1 MKRQFLKDLELD
13 SEVIDKILDE
23 HGSTVNGLRDKLS
36 SKDDEVKTL
45 KSERDDLKDQ
55 VTDVKDAQD
64 KINSL
69 QSKYDEATK
78 ERDNLKSQIQSNELD
93 KQIIKNVQDAHDVD
107 DVLNFINRDSFEYDD
122 DGNITNF
129 DDVLN
134 SVRDKKPHY
143 FNGDVDPSSTKD
155 PDPQDDPSK
164 DPQDPPQPQSNELQ
178 YGTGKGQGAGT
189 TGKNDFVA
197 MGEEWANI
205 LNGNK

>member
-23 HGSTVNGLRDKLS
+23 HGSTVNSLRDKLS

-45 KSERDDLKDQ
+45 KSERDDLKEQ

-78 ERDNLKSQIQSNELD
+78 ERDNLKSQIQTNELD
-93 KQIIKNVQDAHDVD
+93 KQIIKQVQDAHDVD

-122 DGNITNF
+122 DGNVTNF

-134 SVRDKKPHY
+134 SVREKKPHY
-143 FNGDVDPSSTKD
+143 FNGDVDPSSNND
-155 PDPQDDPSK
+155 P
-164 DPQDPPQPQSNELQ
+164 DPQDPPQTQGNNLQ
-178 YGTGKGQGAGT
+178 YGTGKGQGAGS

>member
-23 HGSTVNGLRDKLS
+23 HGSTLNSLRDKLS
-36 SKDDEVKTL
+36 TKDDEVKTL

-107 DVLNFINRDSFEYDD
+107 DVLNFINRESFEYDD

-134 SVRDKKPHY
+134 SVREKKPHY
-143 FNGDVDPSSTKD
+143 FNSDVDPSSNND
-155 PDPQDDPSK
+155 P
-164 DPQDPPQPQSNELQ
+164 DPQDPPQSQGTNVQ
-178 YGTGKGQGAGT
+178 YGTGKGQGAGS

-197 MGEEWANI
+197 MGEKWADI

>member
-23 HGSTVNGLRDKLS
+23 HGSTVNSLRDKLS
-36 SKDDEVKTL
+36 TKDDEVKTL

-107 DVLNFINRDSFEYDD
+107 DVLNFINRESFEYDD

-134 SVRDKKPHY
+134 SVREKKPHY
-143 FNGDVDPSSTKD
+143 FNGDVSPQGDP
-155 PDPQDDPSK
+155 
-164 DPQDPPQPQSNELQ
+164 DPQDPPQPQGSDLQ

-197 MGEEWANI
+197 MGEKWADI

>member
-23 HGSTVNGLRDKLS
+23 HGSTVNSLRDKLS

-69 QSKYDEATK
+69 QSKYDEVTK
-78 ERDNLKSQIQSNELD
+78 ERDGLKSQIQTNELD

-134 SVRDKKPHY
+134 SVREKKPHY
-143 FNGDVDPSSTKD
+143 FNGDVNPQGNPDPQD
-155 PDPQDDPSK
+155 PDPQ
-164 DPQDPPQPQSNELQ
+164 DPQDPPQPQGSNLQ

>member
-23 HGSTVNGLRDKLS
+23 HGSTVNSLRDKLS

-69 QSKYDEATK
+69 QSMYDEATK

-107 DVLNFINRDSFEYDD
+107 DVLNFINRESFEYDD

-134 SVRDKKPHY
+134 SVREKKPHY
-143 FNGDVDPSSTKD
+143 FNGDVNPSNTND
-155 PDPQDDPSK
+155 PDPQDDPSN
-164 DPQDPPQPQSNELQ
+164 DPQDPPQPQGSNLQ